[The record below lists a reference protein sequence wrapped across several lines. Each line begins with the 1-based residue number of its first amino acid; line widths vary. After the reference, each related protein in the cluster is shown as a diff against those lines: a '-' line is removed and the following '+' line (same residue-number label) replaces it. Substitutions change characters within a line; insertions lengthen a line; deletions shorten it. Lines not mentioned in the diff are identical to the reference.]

1 MNMQEKN
8 DYRFLAGAA
17 LLSFSLHAG
26 AAGEGRAEIDAWLNL
41 EPTELPTPGTT
52 ITQAEIELV
61 RPLLPPGFID
71 HVNHPALS
79 LEIQAT
85 ADYPPHESYLAATAA
100 HAGQASL
107 KAEGGM
113 EGFTAGRPFDPQTFD
128 DVSPEEAGMMIAWNH
143 VYRWQYYGYKLDT
156 LDMTYVQATADGSG
170 GASDQGMEGGGSIE
184 RHLVQSYH
192 RVYLNHLAMLPQQDW
207 KVNAGGSDKR
217 YFKDYISFL
226 EPFDVQGTTFVVERA
241 LDPNE
246 EDQVNSYLP
255 SQRRVRRLSAEER
268 ADSFMGSNFTL
279 DDFEG
284 FSGRVMDYHWTW
296 LGQKTV
302 LHVADSRHER
312 LRFNGPQ
319 SNVAVDR
326 WQARPCFVVEL
337 KPRWEGHP
345 MSAKIL
351 LVDQQTWSPTMAL
364 VFNREG
370 KLWRYIQPHYQRPV
384 SDTST
389 PERAMETSVGHWRGS
404 IAIDFV
410 LNSTTLARATSPT
423 ETPTMTD
430 KEIKRRFSLST
441 LTEGR

>member
-1 MNMQEKN
+1 MQEKN

-226 EPFDVQGTTFVVERA
+226 EPFDVQ
-241 LDPNE
+241 
-246 EDQVNSYLP
+246 
-255 SQRRVRRLSAEER
+255 
-268 ADSFMGSNFTL
+268 
-279 DDFEG
+279 
-284 FSGRVMDYHWTW
+284 
-296 LGQKTV
+296 
-302 LHVADSRHER
+302 
-312 LRFNGPQ
+312 
-319 SNVAVDR
+319 
-326 WQARPCFVVEL
+326 
-337 KPRWEGHP
+337 
-345 MSAKIL
+345 
-351 LVDQQTWSPTMAL
+351 
-364 VFNREG
+364 
-370 KLWRYIQPHYQRPV
+370 
-384 SDTST
+384 
-389 PERAMETSVGHWRGS
+389 
-404 IAIDFV
+404 
-410 LNSTTLARATSPT
+410 
-423 ETPTMTD
+423 
-430 KEIKRRFSLST
+430 
-441 LTEGR
+441 